1 MDAVTRIEQAMV
13 AAVGRAEVPGCPPKL
28 AAAMRHAVFPRGAR
42 VRPRICLAVAN
53 ACDEDNTA
61 LTDAAAASL
70 ELLHSASLVHD
81 DMPCFDDAAIRRG
94 RPSVVKAFGEPL
106 ALLAGDALIVLAFQ
120 TLCRIPCDAS
130 RLGLLTM
137 IVSRSV
143 GVPHGIVAGQAW
155 ECETEID
162 LEHYHRAKTG
172 ALFAAATMAG
182 AAAAGAD
189 INPWRQVGELIG
201 EAYQAADDIR
211 DAIADADEMGKP
223 AGQDARLG
231 RPSIVTE
238 YGVMGAVK
246 RLEALVGGAI
256 EAIPD
261 CPGAGDLRSLIM
273 AEAERLRPKK
283 LAAHAA

>member
-1 MDAVTRIEQAMV
+1 MDAVSRIEQALV

-231 RPSIVTE
+231 RPSIVTQ
-238 YGVMGAVK
+238 YGVVGAVK

-283 LAAHAA
+283 LAANAA

>member
-1 MDAVTRIEQAMV
+1 MDAVTRIEQALI
-13 AAVGRAEVPGCPPKL
+13 AAVGRADTPGCPPKL

-81 DMPCFDDAAIRRG
+81 DMPCFDNAETRRG
-94 RPSVVKAFGEPL
+94 RPSVYKAFGEPL
-106 ALLAGDALIVLAFQ
+106 ALLTGDALIVLAFQ
-120 TLCRIPCDAS
+120 TLCRVPCDGS

-143 GVPHGIVAGQAW
+143 GLPHGIVAGQAW
-155 ECETEID
+155 ECESDID
-162 LEHYHRAKTG
+162 VAHYHRAKTG

-189 INPWRQVGELIG
+189 INPWRPVGELIG
-201 EAYQAADDIR
+201 EAYQTADDIR

-223 AGQDARLG
+223 AGQDALLG
-231 RPSIVTE
+231 RPNIVAE
-238 YGVMGAVK
+238 YGVAGAVK
-246 RLEALVGGAI
+246 HLEALVGSAI

-261 CPGAGDLRSLIM
+261 CPGADELRSLILS
-273 AEAERLRPKK
+273 EAERLRPKK
-283 LAAHAA
+283 LAQHAA